1 MRGVKSPPRT
11 AFLVAMVMLAVT
23 ASQLAY
29 ATFSGSDLPQFE
41 GKAFGARLVFYPLMM
56 LSVPAIWALVA
67 RVQGKDSPI
76 PWAGVAFIMEPFLVD
91 VTGNTLNLYD
101 RIDWW
106 DDLNHFVN
114 WGFMSF
120 GIGILL
126 RRAPGVPAWAVGC
139 MVAGFG
145 AILAIVWEVG
155 EWYTFIRHGTEL
167 DTAYEDT
174 LFDEVLGTSGATIAA
189 FLTVWLIRRAA
200 REQRSAPADG
210 PRAGAAA

>member
-1 MRGVKSPPRT
+1 M
-11 AFLVAMVMLAVT
+11 VAVTVAQLAV
-23 ASQLAY
+23 
-29 ATFSGSDLPQFE
+29 ATFVGGLPQFE

-56 LSVPAIWALVA
+56 LSVPGIWWLVA
-67 RVQGKDSPI
+67 RLRGIDSPI

-91 VTGNTLNLYD
+91 VTGNTLDLYD
-101 RIDWW
+101 RIAWW

-126 RRAPGVPAWAVGC
+126 RRGSGVPAWATGV
-139 MVAGFG
+139 MVAGLG
-145 AILAIVWEVG
+145 AILAILWEVG

-174 LFDEVLGTSGATIAA
+174 LFDEVLGTGGATIAA
-189 FLTVWLIRRAA
+189 LLTVWLIRRARA
-200 REQRSAPADG
+200 AGESAG
-210 PRAGAAA
+210 PTTSTEG